1 MITTTNMSRRNWRAA
16 LIACAIAATPIIG
29 CTAQGMSGGSEE
41 VMSGSETAVALTDK
55 EMRRGRLL
63 FMQCSACHA
72 LTAGDNG
79 GKIGPSLA
87 GVFGRNAGSA
97 AYYDGYSSALKDAG
111 HVWNNETMGQWL
123 TSPSEMVPGTSMVFA
138 GVKDDAQRDLIVR
151 YLGVVTAA
159 DAQ

>member
-1 MITTTNMSRRNWRAA
+1 LIFTTNVSRQNWRTV

-29 CTAQGMSGGSEE
+29 NTTEA
-41 VMSGSETAVALTDK
+41 MSGSESAALTDK

-72 LTAGDNG
+72 LTADDNG

-97 AYYDGYSSALKDAG
+97 AHYEGYSAALKDAG
-111 HVWNNETMGQWL
+111 HLWNSETMTLWL
-123 TSPSEMVPGTSMVFA
+123 TDPSEMVPGTSMVFA
-138 GVKDDAQRDLIVR
+138 GIKDDAQRDLIVR
-151 YLGVVTAA
+151 YLEVVTAP
-159 DAQ
+159 DAE